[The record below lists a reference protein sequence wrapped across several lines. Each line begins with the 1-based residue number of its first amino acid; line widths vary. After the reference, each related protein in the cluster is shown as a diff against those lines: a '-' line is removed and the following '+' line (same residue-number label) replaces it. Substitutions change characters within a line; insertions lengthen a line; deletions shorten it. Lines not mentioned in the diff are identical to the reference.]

1 MTLTEVTQMPTDD
14 ERREVAERLR
24 GLNDNISHV
33 RRVYEA
39 EGISILCDDQADYY
53 QICHMVTGYLPAEH
67 MHPCDYKEMHDRLAD
82 LIEPARGS
90 GGRSILC
97 AHCENVSWCG
107 CEPGDLEGGCVFV
120 PRVDEGEPPYN
131 LYSLYEAVFRR
142 RPRDE
147 FAIEDDE
154 VRELVGALLDICN
167 AHGHERIEPCD
178 KSLSCRDTVAC
189 DREACGEA
197 GR

>member
-1 MTLTEVTQMPTDD
+1 MATDD

-82 LIEPARGS
+82 LIEPSDSVKCVAEVKVDGER
-90 GGRSILC
+90 
-97 AHCENVSWCG
+97 
-107 CEPGDLEGGCVFV
+107 LEKLVH
-120 PRVDEGEPPYN
+120 
-131 LYSLYEAVFRR
+131 EAVV
-142 RPRDE
+142 E
-147 FAIEDDE
+147 YAG
-154 VRELVGALLDICN
+154 V
-167 AHGHERIEPCD
+167 
-178 KSLSCRDTVAC
+178 
-189 DREACGEA
+189 DREALLGLAEEMTWCYEGAASAEGDGTVGAWAVMQYADRIREA
-197 GR
+197 LGVSHERP